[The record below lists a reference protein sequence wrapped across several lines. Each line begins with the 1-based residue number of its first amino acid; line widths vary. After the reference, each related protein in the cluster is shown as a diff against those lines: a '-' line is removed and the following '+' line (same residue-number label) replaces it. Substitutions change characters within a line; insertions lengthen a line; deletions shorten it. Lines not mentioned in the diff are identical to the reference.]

1 VGVSLCL
8 SACLV
13 GIRAYVPILIWF
25 VVLLNREFCSIV
37 RKIYIY
43 TKEEVQKMNSKSSAP
58 RKEEPLASGE
68 VCAATNE

>member
-1 VGVSLCL
+1 MSF
-8 SACLV
+8 
-13 GIRAYVPILIWF
+13 VPVLTWF
-25 VVLLNREFCSIV
+25 IVLLNSEFCSIV

-68 VCAATNE
+68 LCVATNE

>member
-1 VGVSLCL
+1 
-8 SACLV
+8 
-13 GIRAYVPILIWF
+13 
-25 VVLLNREFCSIV
+25 V

-58 RKEEPLASGE
+58 RKEESPAAGE